1 MNENQIY
8 QLEKLFRKVFRQM
21 RFDLNEL
28 YGTQLNANEFSVL
41 RFLLLN
47 GNSPASS
54 ISKYLN
60 VSASHITSVT
70 DSLVKKG
77 FIIRL
82 RSDQDRR
89 LVLISLTEE
98 GKMKAGE
105 LEKKKSEFLRSKFDK
120 FTEEELEQFIQ
131 LFRRLE

>member
-1 MNENQIY
+1 MKENQIY
-8 QLEKLFRKVFRQM
+8 QLEKLFRTVFRQM
-21 RFDLNEL
+21 RLELNNL
-28 YGTQLNANEFSVL
+28 YGTELNANEFSVL

-47 GNSPASS
+47 GNSPASY

-70 DSLVKKG
+70 DSLANKG
-77 FIIRL
+77 YIVRL
-82 RSDQDRR
+82 RSAQDRR

-98 GKMKAGE
+98 GKNKVEE

-120 FTEEELEQFIQ
+120 FTEGELEQFIQ